1 MKRERLLA
9 VVLIAVMMSGG
20 CGNKNAE
27 EATTDTNVVNSSV
40 SEEEQIKENETEE
53 TQSFTSVKEEMK
65 RASRMSNSCNRI
77 RNLKE

>member
-53 TQSFTSVKEEMK
+53 LCDV
-65 RASRMSNSCNRI
+65 
-77 RNLKE
+77 